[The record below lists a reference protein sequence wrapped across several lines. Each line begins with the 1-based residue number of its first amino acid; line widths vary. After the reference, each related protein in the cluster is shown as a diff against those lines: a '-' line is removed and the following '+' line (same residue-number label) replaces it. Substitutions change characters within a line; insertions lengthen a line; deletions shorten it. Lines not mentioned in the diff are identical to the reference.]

1 MKENNTPTTEQKEH
15 ASMLFTDFSKK
26 IQNFYAK
33 YNPSNCTPQKFVE
46 VMAKMTDHISVDISL
61 AVLFHHI
68 TDEQGKFIAQQMDNL
83 NIFLFTRM
91 KTEYPEIFHDE
102 LGTTQFGEW
111 GEEE

>member
-33 YNPSNCTPQKFVE
+33 HNPSNCRPIDFTIS
-46 VMAKMTDHISVDISL
+46 MRTLIDRISVDLSL
-61 AVLFHHI
+61 AVFGNHI
-68 TDEQGKFIAQQMDNL
+68 TDGQAKFIAEQMDNL
-83 NIFLFTRM
+83 NIFLFARM

-102 LGTTQFGEW
+102 LGTTEFEEG